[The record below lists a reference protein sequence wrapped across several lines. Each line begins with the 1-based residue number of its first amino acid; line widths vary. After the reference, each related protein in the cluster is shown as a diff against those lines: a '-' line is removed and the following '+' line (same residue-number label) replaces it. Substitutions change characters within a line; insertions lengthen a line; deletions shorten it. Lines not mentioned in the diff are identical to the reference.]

1 MSNESKSDRFRRLA
15 RPRVDKATKALR
27 LVGNLG
33 NKSLYEM
40 SDKER
45 RVIIKHL
52 KNAFNDMERNL
63 QHKSKKE
70 AEGFDFE

>member
-1 MSNESKSDRFRRLA
+1 
-15 RPRVDKATKALR
+15 
-27 LVGNLG
+27 
-33 NKSLYEM
+33 
-40 SDKER
+40 KER

-70 AEGFDFE
+70 VEGFDFE